1 MNFYKISYKRS
12 TSWFFLRTLESDLRI
27 DEVTNIDEFALP
39 AMKCTVSMQR
49 AIWIFGE
56 AQILEYLYEHM
67 MIGVVS
73 HKTSSAWEA
82 QGIQWAKS
90 EIEPHLSL

>member
-1 MNFYKISYKRS
+1 
-12 TSWFFLRTLESDLRI
+12 
-27 DEVTNIDEFALP
+27 
-39 AMKCTVSMQR
+39 
-49 AIWIFGE
+49 
-56 AQILEYLYEHM
+56 LEYLYEHM